1 MANKNKKQ
9 TKTLKGKG
17 QYTTTFGKPPPR
29 PQPKKSGSL
38 GRQLISGAG
47 STIGTYLGGP
57 LGGMVGGFLGDTA
70 STLMGLGRYKLKKNS
85 LTRYYDQI
93 PNMHSGDQSVVIR
106 KKEYIGDVITAA
118 TVGAFSA
125 TSYAINPANNSL
137 FPWLSGLSGNYQEWT
152 PRGMA
157 IYFESMSGDSV
168 GSTTTT
174 LAEVMITTQYR
185 SSANAPVNEN
195 DMLNEEYSSHQ
206 KASKDQIHMIECD
219 PKQNP
224 FNVLYVRP
232 GGTIATGNSV
242 GTSLV
247 ALPTGDTPNMYD
259 IGQLTVATVGSQAG
273 SVLVGKVWVVYEI
286 ELRKPWNGVQRGI
299 SNLTTVYALSTCT
312 TSNPFGT
319 STVASGYNGC
329 NVVVPNV
336 GNALSWDIG
345 SEGTYFVTI
354 NWNSVTAVSTASLGA
369 FVNCTAPA
377 LFKSN
382 TATILNSGSTSN
394 GTGAA
399 SSFYVTI
406 TNPQLAA
413 SLDLSVTLTGA
424 TGGDLIITQV
434 NPTILSGFTI

>member
-47 STIGTYLGGP
+47 STIGAYLGGP

-70 STLMGLGRYKLKKNS
+70 STLMGLGKYKLRKNS
-85 LTRYYDQI
+85 LTRYHDQI
-93 PNMHSGDQSVVIR
+93 PNMHSGDQTVVIR
-106 KKEYIGDVITAA
+106 KKEYIGDVTTSA
-118 TVGAFSA
+118 TVGAFQA
-125 TSYAINPANNSL
+125 TSYAINPANNAL
-137 FPWLSGLSGNYQEWT
+137 FPWLSGISANYQEWT

-157 IYFESMSGDSV
+157 VYFESMSGDSV

-185 SSANAPVNEN
+185 SSASAPLNEN

-232 GGTIATGNSV
+232 GGTIATGSSI
-242 GTSLV
+242 GTSLS

-259 IGQLTVATVGSQAG
+259 IGQVTVATVGSQAA
-273 SVLVGKVWVVYEI
+273 SVLVGKIWMVYEV
-286 ELRKPWNGVQRGI
+286 ELRKPWNGVARGI
-299 SNLTTVYALSTCT
+299 ANLTTVYALSTCT
-312 TSNPFGT
+312 TGNLFGT

-329 NVVVPNV
+329 NVVVPNS
-336 GNALSWDIG
+336 GNILTWDIG

-354 NWNSVTAVSTASLGA
+354 NWNSTTANTATTLGTL
-369 FVNCTAPA
+369 VNCTTPI

-382 TATILNSGSTSN
+382 TATVLNSGATAN
-394 GTGAA
+394 GLGGA

-413 SLDLSVTLTGA
+413 SLTLTSTLTGA
-424 TGGDLIITQV
+424 SGGDLIITQV
-434 NPTILSGFTI
+434 NPTITSGFTI